1 MMLPD
6 NFGVM
11 RPIVPKYSKYYK
23 ASPWHEACHKL
34 FMKTKI
40 KNNSE
45 QTTQNTVTINYKIE
59 ERINKIQH
67 IANIR
72 NQKAMKYQK
81 LAKKL
86 CAV

>member
-11 RPIVPKYSKYYK
+11 KPIVPKYSKYYK

-34 FMKTKI
+34 FMKTKQQPTEL
-40 KNNSE
+40 NAVTVNS
-45 QTTQNTVTINYKIE
+45 KIE
-59 ERINKIQH
+59 QRINRVQH

-81 LAKKL
+81 LARRL